1 MALAGAADLAG
12 MSSVCSLPASGGLAS
27 RTAHRPFTSDPSSRS
42 RVSKRGQTA
51 LQAAKQNKPESH
63 LRDPE
68 ARFRR

>member
-12 MSSVCSLPASGGLAS
+12 MSSVCSLPASGGLGS
-27 RTAHRPFTSDPSSRS
+27 RTAHRPFTSDPSSRTQ
-42 RVSKRGQTA
+42 SKRRQIA
-51 LQAAKQNKPESH
+51 LQAAKQNPKAGSH